1 MDGGGIMAEIV
12 IKTKEEVDEERFLE
26 SLIPTNEEVEQ
37 ARLEMAVLMIM
48 MEVM

>member
-1 MDGGGIMAEIV
+1 MDGGGIVATLI
-12 IKTKEEVDEERFLE
+12 IKTKQEKEEEAFLE
-26 SLIPTNEEVEQ
+26 SLIPTDEEIEQ